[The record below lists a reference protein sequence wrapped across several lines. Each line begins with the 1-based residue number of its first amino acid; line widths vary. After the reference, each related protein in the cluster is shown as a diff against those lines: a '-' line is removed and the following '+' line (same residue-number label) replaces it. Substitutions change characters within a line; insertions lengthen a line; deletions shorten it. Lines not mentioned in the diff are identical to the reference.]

1 MLRLGK
7 LVHFPVFVFG
17 CIDALSMVAYRVVKH
32 DCFMILVFTCDTM
45 LLLFILNNDKRP
57 LQFDNFLNYN
67 DLITMHTIMAE
78 S

>member
-17 CIDALSMVAYRVVKH
+17 CIDALSMVAYRVVKY
-32 DCFMILVFTCDTM
+32 DCFMILIFTCDTM